1 MFAYFGFGK
10 GGGGGGGGGS
20 GGAPPPPPPNKPKVN
35 SAEIER
41 LKQALDRT
49 RAFLINS
56 EEQLERLLQEK
67 VELGA
72 TVIGDSKIKA
82 EREQLRRMKKIKE
95 EGIDGHIGMLK
106 AGINGQK
113 KTYNSIEKLI
123 LIKKHQQANSE
134 EERAAVVEELRAL
147 EMKQRERALQRIPVS
162 DWNKPEPSLEEQ
174 LAAMANKISEENVP
188 PLPPRMAARRPLA
201 ASGPPERPPESIFV
215 TVEGGGPLQL
225 KGHRGYNWQGNKWVW
240 TGRGEKGGA
249 GAPPPAG
256 SPPPPPPPAPPPRP
270 GSRRNRAP
278 LPPPPPS
285 QARVFEPQT
294 PPLPL
299 YEPQTPPESPPTPAL
314 PLQPLLPKFS
324 PAANIPI
331 PSTAALN
338 VTQPTSVFA
347 KGAKGNT
354 RRNRGP
360 PPRSSAYKNSIY
372 GKNAAFNAKPTFT
385 NKTNKNKRAN
395 KNNSANIAAQELVLT
410 WIKAETEAPGSES
423 AVALLQQIWDTPVA
437 LAILRSLA

>member
-10 GGGGGGGGGS
+10 GGGGGGG
-20 GGAPPPPPPNKPKVN
+20 APPT
-35 SAEIER
+35 
-41 LKQALDRT
+41 L
-49 RAFLINS
+49 
-56 EEQLERLLQEK
+56 
-67 VELGA
+67 
-72 TVIGDSKIKA
+72 
-82 EREQLRRMKKIKE
+82 
-95 EGIDGHIGMLK
+95 
-106 AGINGQK
+106 
-113 KTYNSIEKLI
+113 
-123 LIKKHQQANSE
+123 SE
-134 EERAAVVEELRAL
+134 EEQSGPKIASLEREISRLQVQLKAFESQINPLDEELTRYYNEKDEL
-147 EMKQRERALQRIPVS
+147 ESMLEKEETTLKAKLKNMGNARKTLSEA
-162 DWNKPEPSLEEQ
+162 NKKDLLKKRRGLEEKLKVLTAKELTINFKVAQRMQ
-174 LAAMANKISEENVP
+174 LGKVFGQIADQIIKLTREVSSIHEAKKEKMVAIPPEENAKLEQLMKGANVS
-188 PLPPRMAARRPLA
+188 PLPLPSPPRMAARRPLA
-201 ASGPPERPPESIFV
+201 ASGQPERPPESIFV
-215 TVEGGGPLQL
+215 TVAGGGPLQL
-225 KGHRGYNWQGNKWVW
+225 RGHRGYNWQGNKWVW